1 MTRFYPNMAQKIFFL
16 LLLVAFSLELIF
28 PRARVISIV
37 LIIAACL
44 IALLWDYVVPS

>member
-1 MTRFYPNMAQKIFFL
+1 MIFYL
-16 LLLVAFSLELIF
+16 LLLLAFSLEIIL

-37 LIIAACL
+37 FIVAVCL